1 MLPIISPYKEL
12 PLLLQP
18 VDHRIRVFLDTC
30 SENNELE
37 PLADFAEEI
46 VAMGSFVHVVED
58 RVLRTEGCAA
68 AETDGRV
75 EFYFDHMAWGHA
87 AAFCERVDE
96 GFIEVDD
103 ESFLREAGFGGL
115 GGEGGGVG
123 GLATRD

>member
-1 MLPIISPYKEL
+1 MENITHRTIIQNHDPTQIRLNGAQILNIRPIPKRAMLPIISPYKEL

-75 EFYFDHMAWGHA
+75 EFYFDHMA
-87 AAFCERVDE
+87 
-96 GFIEVDD
+96 
-103 ESFLREAGFGGL
+103 
-115 GGEGGGVG
+115 
-123 GLATRD
+123 